1 MKAMS
6 YVAPLTLALGLTFT
20 LNAHAQAPVPPTPC
34 AVYLCMAGQT
44 GVGLSGGP
52 GCALSI
58 AYWHA
63 PAPAGLAIYTP
74 KFNPPLTRTNRNR
87 YLGRC
92 SGASYASNSAIRSA
106 IMATWGSVP

>member
-20 LNAHAQAPVPPTPC
+20 LNAHAQAPVPPAPC
-34 AVYLCMAGQT
+34 AVYLCMAGQS
-44 GVGLSGGP
+44 GVGGSGGT

-63 PAPAGLAIYTP
+63 PSPAGLAIYTP
-74 KFNPPLTRTNRNR
+74 KFNPPASRANRNR
-87 YLGRC
+87 YLNSC
-92 SGASYASNSAIRSA
+92 SGANHLNNAAIRNA
-106 IMATWGSVP
+106 IIAKWGSIP